1 MNKNSTILDAMNY
14 VNKLL
19 LPLEWLY
26 YHQYNHSLEV
36 MERAMYLW
44 EKEGLSETDIEIV
57 AIAWLFHDTGFVIEY
72 DNNEVI
78 GAKIAKNYLK
88 SILYPESQIETVF
101 RLILATQPSYKT
113 PVDILEKIIKDADL
127 DNLWRED
134 FFEKNTKM
142 KQEIETIKKIKMI
155 EPTWVHASLKL
166 IKEYQFY
173 TPTQQKER
181 WLRQLQNRRKLEE
194 IIKEIEIES

>member
-1 MNKNSTILDAMNY
+1 
-14 VNKLL
+14 
-19 LPLEWLY
+19 
-26 YHQYNHSLEV
+26 
-36 MERAMYLW
+36 MYLW